1 MILGKTMES
10 WQWIFV
16 FFAVL
21 MVARIIPRIMK
32 RGKMN
37 LQKNEFGTS
46 DQPFLNEPKMQPFV
60 KEAKEQ
66 PFVKEAK
73 EQPFGYDT
81 KSETKDM
88 AVLGHIIRGYK
99 TFEEIRKRSRF
110 DSKDLNSILD
120 ELEKRGLMKVQQKK
134 GVLGIKVELV
144 PTEKGY
150 LEYDS

>member
-1 MILGKTMES
+1 MES

-37 LQKNEFGTS
+37 FQKSGSGTS
-46 DQPFLNEPKMQPFV
+46 DQSFLNEPKMQPFV
-60 KEAKEQ
+60 KEANEQ
-66 PFVKEAK
+66 
-73 EQPFGYDT
+73 QLGHDT
-81 KSETKDM
+81 KPETNDM

-99 TFEEIRKRSRF
+99 TFEEIRKRTRF

-120 ELEKRGLMKVQQKK
+120 DLEKRGLMKVQQKK
-134 GVLGIKVELV
+134 GMVGIKVELL

>member
-1 MILGKTMES
+1 MES

-32 RGKMN
+32 RQKMGF
-37 LQKNEFGTS
+37 QQSDVRSS

-66 PFVKEAK
+66 PFRH
-73 EQPFGYDT
+73 DT
-81 KSETKDM
+81 KPETKDM

-99 TFEEIRKRSRF
+99 TFEEIRKRTRF

-120 ELEKRGLMKVQQKK
+120 DLEKRGLMKVQQKK
-134 GVLGIKVELV
+134 GLIGIKVELL

>member
-1 MILGKTMES
+1 MES

-32 RGKMN
+32 RQKMGF
-37 LQKNEFGTS
+37 QQS
-46 DQPFLNEPKMQPFV
+46 DVRSSDHTFPNEPKMQPFV

-66 PFVKEAK
+66 PFRH
-73 EQPFGYDT
+73 DT
-81 KSETKDM
+81 KPETKDM

-99 TFEEIRKRSRF
+99 TFEEIRKRTRF

-120 ELEKRGLMKVQQKK
+120 DLEKRGLMKVQQKK
-134 GVLGIKVELV
+134 GLIGIKVELL